1 MVESQEVV
9 DVLHFKNEWL
19 HNELHVNPNELRLL
33 FADGE
38 SMEPSIRSG
47 DILLVN
53 VSDQRVRIDGIYVLR
68 LDGVLLVKRLQRLP
82 GNVIKVSSDNAVY
95 GPYEI
100 TADTLDDFAV
110 IGPVVWVGK
119 RI

>member
-1 MVESQEVV
+1 MLAGQEVV

-19 HNELHVNPNELRLL
+19 HNEFHVNPNDLRLL

-53 VSDQRVRIDGIYVLR
+53 VSDQRVRIDRIYVLR

-82 GNVIKVSSDNAVY
+82 GNVIKVSSDNSAY
-95 GPYEI
+95 DPYEI